1 MPLLTADQREQFLA
15 NGRQSDRDH
24 VSVVKFFNPVGIRT
38 WLANELD
45 ADGDIA
51 GRRNHVRIRRT
62 EDRAMSGRPILQLY
76 TTFAEFETLYERH
89 DRTRS
94 TGKTVTVDR
103 QALIHILMD
112 HARMLE
118 ALRKAGRVD
127 VAEPH

>member
-1 MPLLTADQREQFLA
+1 MD
-15 NGRQSDRDH
+15 
-24 VSVVKFFNPVGIRT
+24 
-38 WLANELD
+38 
-45 ADGDIA
+45 
-51 GRRNHVRIRRT
+51 
-62 EDRAMSGRPILQLY
+62 
-76 TTFAEFETLYERH
+76 EFEALHERH

-94 TGKTVTVDR
+94 TSKTVTVGR

>member
-1 MPLLTADQREQFLA
+1 M
-15 NGRQSDRDH
+15 SD
-24 VSVVKFFNPVGIRT
+24 
-38 WLANELD
+38 
-45 ADGDIA
+45 
-51 GRRNHVRIRRT
+51 
-62 EDRAMSGRPILQLY
+62 RPILQLC
-76 TTFAEFETLYERH
+76 TTLAEFETLHERH

-94 TGKTVTVDR
+94 TSRTVTVDR